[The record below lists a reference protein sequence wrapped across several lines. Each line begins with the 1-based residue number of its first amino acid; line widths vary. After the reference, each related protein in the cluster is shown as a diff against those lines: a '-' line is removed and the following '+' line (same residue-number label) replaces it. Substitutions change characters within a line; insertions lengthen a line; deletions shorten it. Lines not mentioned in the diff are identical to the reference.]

1 MSEIENICIKARASA
16 ARIAGLTPAEK
27 NSALLEIAAQID
39 ADRARILEANKKDL
53 EAGGKKGLS
62 KALIERLTL
71 NDQRIASMIDGI
83 KQVAGLP
90 DPVGEV
96 LDDITRPNGLRIQK
110 VRVPIGVIA
119 IIFESRPNVAVD
131 ASVLCLKAGNCVVLK
146 GGSDAINSNSAIT
159 DAIRKALKTKGLPED
174 AISLVKST
182 DRETV
187 KELLKQK
194 RYIDCVIPR
203 GGAGLINM
211 VVENSSIP
219 SIETGVGNC
228 HAYVEKTADPKMASD
243 IVFNAKVQR
252 PSVCNAIE
260 TLLVDEAIAGSFL
273 PEMAARLKDA
283 GVELRG
289 CKKTR
294 EILADIKEAA
304 EDDWFAEY
312 LDLILAVKIV
322 SGIDEAI
329 EHIQKY
335 GSHHSET
342 IITADQEKAR
352 QFTSALDSAAVYVN
366 ASTRFTDGCEFG
378 MGAEIGI
385 STQKLH
391 ARGPM
396 GLKELTSY
404 KYVIHGSGQI
414 RK

>member
-83 KQVAGLP
+83 RQVAGLP

-96 LDDITRPNGLRIQK
+96 LEDITRPNGLHIQK

-119 IIFESRPNVAVD
+119 IIFESRPNVTVD

-228 HAYVEKTADPKMASD
+228 HAYVEKAADPKMASD

>member
-39 ADRARILEANKKDL
+39 ADRALILEANKKDL

>member
-159 DAIRKALKTKGLPED
+159 DAVRKALKTKGLPED

>member
-159 DAIRKALKTKGLPED
+159 DAVRKALKTKGLPED

-378 MGAEIGI
+378 MSAEIGI